1 MSYTDSGKTRPYID
15 TDDYAAST
23 SMEGCS
29 RNGKKKAQLQ
39 TSIDF
44 G

>member
-1 MSYTDSGKTRPYID
+1 MPHINSGKTRPYINKE
-15 TDDYAAST
+15 DYAAST

-29 RNGKKKAQLQ
+29 RNGKKKAHLK
-39 TSIDF
+39 TAMDF